1 MEQGENTQEVEVF
14 LLRFPFMRQDPFAD
28 ASAEQPVSTEDPFAA
43 PAPSGSSP
51 VAPADD
57 DFKFTRE
64 WNMKFRERCE
74 EKDKEALEKKQ
85 ETLKEAREEVQSWE
99 DERKKKIAKKT
110 EMLREE
116 EAKLME
122 SMGEDSKS
130 ANPWERVNKLVDM
143 NSDEHDLARM
153 KQVMIRMKN
162 DAAKNQCDIANWL
175 LRVALCLLLT
185 FLLAVHFNGMSY
197 LGGEDQIASKRQK
210 KRSMQ
215 LLKVRS

>member
-1 MEQGENTQEVEVF
+1 
-14 LLRFPFMRQDPFAD
+14 
-28 ASAEQPVSTEDPFAA
+28 
-43 PAPSGSSP
+43 
-51 VAPADD
+51 
-57 DFKFTRE
+57 
-64 WNMKFRERCE
+64 MKFRERCE

-99 DERKKKIAKKT
+99 DERKKKLAKKT

-122 SMGEDSKS
+122 SMEEDPKS

-162 DAAKNQCDIANWL
+162 DAAKN
-175 LRVALCLLLT
+175 
-185 FLLAVHFNGMSY
+185 
-197 LGGEDQIASKRQK
+197 
-210 KRSMQ
+210 
-215 LLKVRS
+215 